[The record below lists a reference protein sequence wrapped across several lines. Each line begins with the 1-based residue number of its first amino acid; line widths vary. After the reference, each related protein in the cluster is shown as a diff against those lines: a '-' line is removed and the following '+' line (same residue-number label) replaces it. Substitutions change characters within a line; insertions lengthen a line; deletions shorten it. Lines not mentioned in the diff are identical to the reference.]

1 MCENIYYIWDIN
13 IEYMKKIVVT
23 TALLA
28 GVLSYAGGFRVSL
41 QGVKQL
47 AMAHTSAHAD
57 DASVTF
63 FNPAGMSFIPA
74 KLSVAAG
81 GFGAKSSVT
90 YQNLTTLESFDT
102 DNPLGTPVYAA
113 VAYKVLDNVSV
124 GFNFSTPFGSTIEWP
139 TDWAGREIVQRLELK
154 AYYFQPMVS
163 FKLAPWASVGG
174 SYIYA
179 KGSVNWDKA
188 VTQLGGSLNLNDDKA
203 SGSGFGL
210 GFYLRPSEKLD
221 LSIAYRSPIDM
232 EAENGKVTFDIS
244 SALYPNLGLDLAGTD
259 SFKAT
264 LPLVDEYT
272 IGATYKVTPN
282 WLISA
287 DLNYS
292 GWSRYNKLTLDFAN
306 APIGNQA
313 DKTVLVS
320 PKNFKNTHTLRI
332 GTQYQVNSMIA
343 ARAGYYY
350 DESPYSDENF
360 QAETPSFDTNVITA
374 GLGFNL
380 TRGFGLD
387 VAGGIALPKSR
398 EVKNSYNNF
407 YGQAKAKA
415 YYFGLGLSYNA
426 F

>member
-1 MCENIYYIWDIN
+1 
-13 IEYMKKIVVT
+13 MKKIVVT
-23 TALLA
+23 TALLVGMLA
-28 GVLSYAGGFRVSL
+28 QAGGFRVSL

-47 AMAHTSAHAD
+47 AMAHTSAHAE

-81 GFGAKSSVT
+81 GFGAKSVVT
-90 YQNLTTLESFDT
+90 YQNLSTLESYET
-102 DNPLGTPVYAA
+102 NNPIGTPLYAA
-113 VAYKVLDNVSV
+113 VAYRVLDNVSV

-139 TDWAGREIVQRLELK
+139 SDWSGREIVQRLELK
-154 AYYFQPMVS
+154 AFYFQPMVS
-163 FKLAPWASVGG
+163 FKLAPWASIGG

-179 KGSVNWDKA
+179 KGIVNWDKA
-188 VTQLGGSLNLNDDKA
+188 ATQLGGTLNLKDEEA

-210 GFYLRPSEKLD
+210 GFYFRPTDKLD
-221 LSIAYRSPIDM
+221 VSIAYRSPVDM
-232 EAENGKVTFDIS
+232 EAENGTVSFNIS
-244 SALYPNLGLDLAGTD
+244 PALFPALGLNSSGQD

-272 IGATYKVTPN
+272 IGATYKITPK
-282 WLISA
+282 WMVSG
-287 DLNYS
+287 DFNYT
-292 GWSRYNKLTLDFAN
+292 GWDRYNSLTLDFAN
-306 APIGNQA
+306 APIGNQPN
-313 DKTVLVS
+313 DPTVLVS
-320 PKNFKNTHTLRI
+320 PKNFQSTQTWRV
-332 GTQYQVNSMIA
+332 GTQYQINDMIA

-350 DESPYSDENF
+350 DESPYTDENF

-374 GLGFNL
+374 GLGFKL
-380 TRGFGLD
+380 AKSFGVD
-387 VAGGIALPKSR
+387 IAGGLALPKSR
-398 EVKNSYNNF
+398 AVNNANTNF

>member
-1 MCENIYYIWDIN
+1 
-13 IEYMKKIVVT
+13 MKKIVLT

-28 GVLSYAGGFRVSL
+28 GTLAYAGGFRVSL

-74 KLSVAAG
+74 KLSIAAG

-90 YQNLTTLESFDT
+90 YQNLSTLESFDT
-102 DNPLGTPVYAA
+102 NNPLGTPLYAA
-113 VAYKVLDNVSV
+113 IAYKVLDNVSV

-139 TDWAGREIVQRLELK
+139 SDWSGREIVQRLELK
-154 AYYFQPMVS
+154 AFYFQPMVS

-179 KGSVNWDKA
+179 KGVVNWDKA
-188 VTQLGGSLNLNDDKA
+188 VTQLGGTLNLKDDKA
-203 SGSGFGL
+203 TGSGFGI
-210 GFYLRPSEKLD
+210 GFYLQPSDKLD
-221 LSIAYRSPIDM
+221 VSIAYRSPIDM
-232 EAENGKVTFDIS
+232 EAKDGTVSFDIS
-244 SALYPNLGLDLAGTD
+244 PALYPSLGLDASGKD

-272 IGATYKVTPN
+272 IGVTYKVTPK
-282 WLISA
+282 WLISG
-287 DLNYS
+287 DFNYS
-292 GWSRYNKLTLDFAN
+292 GWDRYNQLTLDFAN
-306 APIGNQA
+306 APIGNQPT
-313 DKTVLVS
+313 DPTVLVS
-320 PKNFKNTHTLRI
+320 PKNFKSTQTWRV
-332 GTQYQVNSMIA
+332 GTQYQINDMFA

-350 DESPYSDENF
+350 DQSPYTDKDF
-360 QAETPSFDTNVITA
+360 QAETPSFDSNVVTA
-374 GLGFNL
+374 GLGINL
-380 TRGFGLD
+380 MKGFGVD
-387 VAGGIALPKSR
+387 IAGGIAFPKSR
-398 EVKNSYNNF
+398 AVANAYNNF